1 MSISKQP
8 SSLAAMS
15 WRKRVRNFFRRR
27 VTIDRTARL
36 TPKHNIR
43 LGRRALICE
52 YVIIRAGDAPVLI
65 GAFSQIGPFT
75 VILAGSG
82 VSIGEAVMIGP
93 HCVLAA
99 GNHDYRQLD
108 LRMRSAGAL
117 SRGPIVIEDD
127 VWIGANVTITDGVRI
142 GQGAVVG
149 ANAVVTRDVDPF
161 DIVAGVPARV
171 IGNRKQLAEER
182 LESAA

>member
-1 MSISKQP
+1 MTTVHKT
-8 SSLAAMS
+8 S
-15 WRKRVRNFFRRR
+15 WRKRLRNLFRRR

-36 TPKHNIR
+36 SPKRNIT
-43 LGRRALICE
+43 LGLRALICE
-52 YVIIRAGDAPVLI
+52 YVIIRAGDAPVTI

-82 VSIGEAVMIGP
+82 VTIGEAVMIGP

-99 GNHDYRQLD
+99 GNHDYRQLET
-108 LRMRSAGAL
+108 RMRSAGAL
-117 SRGPIVIEDD
+117 SRGPIVIGDD

-142 GQGAVVG
+142 GQGAVIG
-149 ANAVVTRDVDPF
+149 ANAVVTRDVAPF

-171 IGNRKQLAEER
+171 IGNRKEIGKQSLA
-182 LESAA
+182 SAA